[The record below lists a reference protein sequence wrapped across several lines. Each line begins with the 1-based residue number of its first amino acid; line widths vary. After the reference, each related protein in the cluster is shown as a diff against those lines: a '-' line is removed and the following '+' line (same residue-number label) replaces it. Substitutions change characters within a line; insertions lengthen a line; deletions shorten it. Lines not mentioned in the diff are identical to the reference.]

1 MKDQFIVFY
10 ISQTKKKMIR
20 FIEEELISAGLG
32 EMIPTHGNVLTVLY
46 NNGGKLKMS
55 EIAELIGK
63 DKSTVT
69 ALVNKLMELGYVE
82 KQKDPSDR
90 RISYIHLTE
99 RAREIEGAYREI
111 SSDVVETAFE
121 GFTGEEKEQFLSLLR
136 RMNRNFD

>member
-20 FIEEELISAGLG
+20 FIEEELMNAGLG

-69 ALVNKLMELGYVE
+69 SLVNKLMDLGYVN
-82 KQKDPSDR
+82 KHKDPSDR
-90 RISYIHLTE
+90 RISYIHLTDQ
-99 RAREIEGAYREI
+99 AREIEGAYRDI
-111 SSDVVETAFE
+111 SSDVVRTAFE
-121 GFTGEEKEQFLSLLR
+121 GFDDVEKEQFLRLLSK
-136 RMNRNFD
+136 MNRNFD